1 MGYKELRLLILILD
15 RIRINVGRNFC
26 FNFSSTII
34 MFFSSQKVTFL
45 ICLMTSLILAGWV
58 LIFVAQNESK
68 MNPLKKVCR
77 SFFKPLLM
85 LINLSQINHKYN
97 KVV

>member
-1 MGYKELRLLILILD
+1 
-15 RIRINVGRNFC
+15 
-26 FNFSSTII
+26 
-34 MFFSSQKVTFL
+34 
-45 ICLMTSLILAGWV
+45 MTSLILAGWV